1 MAYITKTAI
10 EVIEFVKSKGR
21 YRRIDLCLE

>member
-10 EVIEFVKSKGR
+10 EVINFVKSKGQYLLR
-21 YRRIDLCLE
+21 LYNLC